1 METVLE
7 SRSERVVIGAGRPF
21 CIVGERINPTGRK
34 SLAEQMAAGDFSV
47 VESDAV
53 EQVEAGAHVLD
64 VNAGVPLADEPA
76 LMAETVQ
83 RVQALVD
90 VPLCLDSSV
99 VAALEAGLAVCEGKP
114 LVNSVTSETTR
125 LEQVLP
131 LIAKHGAAVIGL
143 VSGDA
148 GIPAT
153 PEDRLAEARK
163 IIAAAAEHGIPIED
177 IVFDPL
183 AMGAA
188 TDPKAPGITL
198 ETIRLFTTELGA
210 NTILGASN
218 VSFGLPLR
226 PWINA
231 SFLAM
236 AIGAGLTAA
245 IMNPLSTEARTA
257 VRATDLLLGKD
268 EYGMAWIAAS
278 RATQPATTH

>member
-7 SRSERVVIGAGRPF
+7 SRSDRVVIGAGHPF
-21 CIVGERINPTGRK
+21 CVVGERINPTGRK
-34 SLAEQMAAGDFSV
+34 SLAALMAAGDFSV

-76 LMAETVQ
+76 LLADTVK

-114 LVNSVTSETTR
+114 LVNSVTAETAR

-143 VSGDA
+143 VSGDQ
-148 GIPAT
+148 GIPPT
-153 PEDRLAEARK
+153 PQARLEEARK
-163 IIAAAAEHGIPIED
+163 IISAAADHGIPPED
-177 IVFDPL
+177 IIFDPL
-183 AMGAA
+183 AMGVA
-188 TDPKAPGITL
+188 TDPNAPGITL
-198 ETIRLFTTELGA
+198 ETIRLFATELGA

-245 IMNPLSTEARTA
+245 IMNPLSTEALTA

-268 EYGMAWIAAS
+268 EYGMKWIAAS
-278 RATQPATTH
+278 RVAEPTAH

>member
-7 SRSERVVIGAGRPF
+7 SRSERVVIGGGHPF
-21 CIVGERINPTGRK
+21 CVVGERINPTGRK
-34 SLAEQMAAGDFSV
+34 SLAALMAAGDFSV

-53 EQVEAGAHVLD
+53 EQVQAGAHVLD

-76 LMAETVQ
+76 LLSETVR

-90 VPLCLDSSV
+90 VPLCLDSSI
-99 VAALEAGLAVCEGKP
+99 VAALEAALGACEGKP
-114 LVNSVTSETTR
+114 LVNSVTSETKR

-131 LIAKHGAAVIGL
+131 LIAGHGAAVIGL
-143 VSGDA
+143 VSGDD
-148 GIPAT
+148 GIPPT
-153 PEDRLAEARK
+153 PEARLAEARK
-163 IIAAAAEHGIPIED
+163 IIAAAADHGIPVED

-183 AMGAA
+183 AMGVA
-188 TDPKAPGITL
+188 TDPDAPGITI
-198 ETIRLFTTELGA
+198 ETIRLLAAELGA

-226 PWINA
+226 PWVNSA
-231 SFLAM
+231 FLAM

-245 IMNPLSTEARTA
+245 IMNPLSTEAATT

-268 EYGMAWIAAS
+268 EYATAWIAAS
-278 RATQPATTH
+278 RTAAPATG